1 MGPERSDS
9 TTMEQYITVATF
21 NDRTPAD
28 RLAERLNQ
36 EGISAD
42 VFDESNAQRFLMLN
56 LEPRAHMRVRVDKD
70 ASERAAEKIAEL
82 DRAEGLMKEAIRCP
96 QCGSSRIE
104 YPQFS
109 RRTLMSAFPAA
120 FAATGLFEK
129 EYYCE
134 SCAYTW
140 PAVEKVPPKLDGLNW
155 PEGTRVP

>member
-1 MGPERSDS
+1 
-9 TTMEQYITVATF
+9 MEQYLTVATF
-21 NDRTPAD
+21 NERAP
-28 RLAERLNQ
+28 AERLASRLNN

-42 VFDESNAQRFLMLN
+42 VFDESDAQRFLLLN
-56 LEPRAHMRVRVDKD
+56 LEPRAHMRVRVDKN
-70 ASERAAEKIAEL
+70 AAERAAEKIAEW
-82 DRAEGLMKEAIRCP
+82 DRSEGIMNDAVRCP

-120 FAATGLFEK
+120 MAATGLFEK

-134 SCAYTW
+134 ACAYTW
-140 PAVEKVPPKLDGLNW
+140 PAVEKVEPVRDGLNW